1 MSRGIERL
9 LVGHVWAVYAFLY
22 APLVVMGLFSLNSA
36 EFMAFPLEE
45 FTFRW
50 YREVVADERLLGG
63 FLTTLSIAV
72 PVTMV
77 TTVVGAMAA
86 LALTRFTFRLK
97 WLLLLLLTVPFFVP
111 KIVFAVGQVVYL
123 DLIDMPKGLLT
134 VWIAQ
139 SLVILPFTTI
149 IIASVLYRIDP
160 RLEEAAG
167 DLGATSWE
175 TFRFVTLP
183 LMTNGILA
191 GAFISFVLSCA
202 EYTVSFFT
210 SGRMQPLSILVASDF
225 RFNLSPKL
233 SALAMLIVLLNVL
246 IIVASEVLRQRSV
259 QRRSALA
266 RNLVDERARAS

>member
-9 LVGHVWAVYAFLY
+9 LVGHVWAVYGFLY

-123 DLIDMPKGLLT
+123 DLIDMPKGTPDGLDCPVARHPALHDDHH
-134 VWIAQ
+134 
-139 SLVILPFTTI
+139 
-149 IIASVLYRIDP
+149 R
-160 RLEEAAG
+160 
-167 DLGATSWE
+167 LGA
-175 TFRFVTLP
+175 
-183 LMTNGILA
+183 
-191 GAFISFVLSCA
+191 
-202 EYTVSFFT
+202 VSHRSAT
-210 SGRMQPLSILVASDF
+210 RRGR
-225 RFNLSPKL
+225 
-233 SALAMLIVLLNVL
+233 
-246 IIVASEVLRQRSV
+246 
-259 QRRSALA
+259 RRSRCHELGDVPVRHPAA
-266 RNLVDERARAS
+266 DDERHPGRSLHLLRAFLRRVHRLVLHERPNAAAFNPGGPRTSASISPPS